1 MIAGTL
7 RCRDASERISWTGLL
22 DAVLALEQSASPLL
36 DGRRFRQAISLPHF
50 CALSRYGVI
59 WEDRFYL

>member
-1 MIAGTL
+1 MMGPSLIV
-7 RCRDASERISWTGLL
+7 ASRFVSRHVGR
-22 DAVLALEQSASPLL
+22 AASG
-36 DGRRFRQAISLPHF
+36 DGPEPSHHAHF